1 MCFLSFHERISS
13 NLECRKRGVWW
24 EEYDMMIDK
33 VINNNIISVID
44 KTGEEVLIMGRGI
57 GFKGRP
63 GMPVDEKKIQK
74 IFRLESPAQTKMFQD
89 IIEDMPME
97 HIQVSSDIIGY
108 AKTVIESKL
117 NRSIYLTL
125 TDHINFALERFE
137 KGMNLKNALLWEIKK
152 FYPKEYLVGK
162 QALVMIKEQLQVE
175 LPEDEAGS
183 IAMHFVNAELN
194 SQMNET
200 VDITKVIQSVLD
212 VIKYHFQINLNE
224 SSLDYERLVTHL
236 KFFAQR
242 IIIGKHLKEE
252 DEDWKQMIFSKYAEE
267 YECAIKVRNLIQK
280 IYHYEVDD
288 NELMYLTLHIR
299 RVTGAG
305 E

>member
-1 MCFLSFHERISS
+1 
-13 NLECRKRGVWW
+13 
-24 EEYDMMIDK
+24 MMIER
-33 VINNNIISVID
+33 VINNNIVSVRE
-44 KTGEEVLIMGRGI
+44 KNGEEIIVMGTGI

-74 IFRLESPAQTKMFQD
+74 IFRLENQTQTKMFQD
-89 IIEDMPME
+89 IIATMPME
-97 HIQVSSDIIGY
+97 YIKVSSDIIAY
-108 AKTVIESKL
+108 ANEVIQSKL

-125 TDHINFALERFE
+125 TDHINFALERF
-137 KGMNLKNALLWEIKK
+137 KQAMCLKNALLWEIKK
-152 FYPKEYLVGK
+152 FYPKEFLVGK
-162 QALVMIKEQLQVE
+162 HSLHMIKEQLHVE

-194 SQMNET
+194 NQMNET
-200 VDITKVIQSVLD
+200 VDGTKMIQSILEVIQ
-212 VIKYHFQINLNE
+212 YHFHINLDD

-242 IIIGKHLKEE
+242 IVTGKRLKDE
-252 DEDWKQMIFSKYAEE
+252 DEDWKQMFFDKYPNEHL
-267 YECAIKVRNLIQK
+267 CAMKVRGLIK
-280 IYHYEVDD
+280 KLYHYEVDE

-299 RVTGAG
+299 RVTGKD